1 MANNIPLSTLSN
13 GAGGYLLPQEF
24 GDTLIDG
31 IQRES
36 AIAQLARV
44 DRIGSKTR
52 KYSTYAGRPVVTV
65 VAEGSEKTATGAE
78 FSEITLNVKK
88 LAAIVIYTE
97 EMLEDAREDPRRF
110 VNADLVAAFADKI
123 DALALGYA
131 AGSQIVSD
139 FDSELGETS
148 QSHEL
153 GTGGDAFAVAVSQC
167 LADVEGNGYRPNGI
181 IAASDIRGHLRDAR
195 RTVETA
201 DSVYTDGF
209 NREPSSIY
217 GIPISYSSNLDAFTA
232 GANKKA
238 AVVGDFSHAILGI
251 RKDLTV
257 AATDVATINVG
268 GTQHNLWQR
277 NEVAVRF
284 EMRCGFVVHDLNRA
298 FSTVANAS

>member
-36 AIAQLARV
+36 AVAQLARV
-44 DRIGSKTR
+44 DRLGSKTR
-52 KYSTYAGRPVVTV
+52 KYATYAGRPTVSVVG
-65 VAEGSEKTATGAE
+65 EGDEKTATGAE

-88 LAAIVIYTE
+88 LAAIVIYTD

-110 VNADLVAAFADKI
+110 VNADLVAAFAQKV
-123 DALALGYA
+123 DALALGYE
-131 AGSQIVSD
+131 AGTAIVSD
-139 FDSELGETS
+139 FDSELAESS
-148 QSHEL
+148 QTHEL
-153 GTGGDAFAVAVSQC
+153 GTGGDAFAVAVSAC
-167 LADVEGNGYRPNGI
+167 LADIEGNGYRPNGL

-209 NREPSSIY
+209 NREPGGIY
-217 GIPISYSSNLDAFTA
+217 GLPIRYSSNLDALPA
-232 GANKKA
+232 GAGKKA

-251 RKDLTV
+251 RKDLTLSV
-257 AATDVATINVG
+257 TDTATINVG

-284 EMRCGFVVHDLNRA
+284 EMRAGFVAHDLDRA
-298 FSTVANAS
+298 FSVVTNAS